1 MLYDKRAEELE
12 ARGLYRRAA
21 ARWTEV
27 MLLTENDRGR
37 EEAVRRRSECIRKVI
52 RKPVGGGR

>member
-1 MLYDKRAEELE
+1 
-12 ARGLYRRAA
+12 
-21 ARWTEV
+21 

-52 RKPVGGGR
+52 RKPVGRGRYGELKDAVNRTYISMGLHKPNRE